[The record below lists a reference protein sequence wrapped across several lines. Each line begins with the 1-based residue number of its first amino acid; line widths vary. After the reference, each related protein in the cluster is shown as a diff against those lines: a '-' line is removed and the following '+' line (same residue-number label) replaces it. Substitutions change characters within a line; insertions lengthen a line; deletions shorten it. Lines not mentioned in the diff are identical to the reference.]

1 MKRMK
6 PQVSQQ
12 AKNYL
17 RTRVMT
23 ATREQLQMMLFD
35 GAVRFAQQARA
46 ALEKQDFETSYNMLT
61 RTQHIVLELN
71 RSLNHKEDPELC
83 GKLAALYNFTYKKLV
98 MANLKRDI
106 VPLDEAIRILNHQ
119 RETWALLMEQIAR
132 QRAAEAA
139 SKIDIPA
146 PSAKMEAMISV
157 RG

>member
-1 MKRMK
+1 MK

-35 GAVRFAQQARA
+35 GAVRFAQQARI
-46 ALEKQDFETSYNMLT
+46 ALENKDYESSYTNLT

-71 RSLNHKEDPELC
+71 RALKHKEDPELC
-83 GKLAALYNFTYKKLV
+83 GKLASLYNYTYKQLV
-98 MANLKRDI
+98 LANLKRDI
-106 VPLDEAIRILNHQ
+106 VPLDDALKILIHQ
-119 RETWALLMEQIAR
+119 RETWALLMDQLAK
-132 QRAAEAA
+132 QKAGEAA
-139 SKIDIPA
+139 AKIDMPE

>member
-1 MKRMK
+1 MK

-35 GAVRFAQQARA
+35 GAVRFASQARA
-46 ALEKQDFETSYNMLT
+46 ALEKKDFETSYNMLT

-71 RSLNHKEDPELC
+71 RTLNHKEDPELC

-98 MANLKRDI
+98 LANLTRDV
-106 VPLDEAIRILNHQ
+106 VPLDEALGILNHQ
-119 RETWALLMEQIAR
+119 RETWALLMEQIAK
-132 QRAAEAA
+132 QKAGEAA
-139 SKIDIPA
+139 SKIDMPE
-146 PSAKMEAMISV
+146 PNAKMEAMISV

>member
-1 MKRMK
+1 MK

-35 GAVRFAQQARA
+35 GAVRFARQARA
-46 ALEKQDFETSYNMLT
+46 ALEKADFETSYNMLT

-71 RSLNHKEDPELC
+71 RSLKHNEDPELC

-98 MANLKRDI
+98 LANLQRN
-106 VPLDEAIRILNHQ
+106 VEPLDEAIGILNHQ
-119 RETWALLMEQIAR
+119 RETWALLMDQIAK
-132 QRAAEAA
+132 QKAGEAA
-139 SKIDIPA
+139 SRIDMPA
-146 PSAKMEAMISV
+146 PSAKMEAMISLKA
-157 RG
+157 

>member
-1 MKRMK
+1 MK

-46 ALEKQDFETSYNMLT
+46 ALEKNDFETSHAMLT

-71 RSLNHKEDPELC
+71 RALNHKQDPELC

-98 MANLKRDI
+98 LANLKRDI
-106 VPLDEAIRILNHQ
+106 VPLDEAIRILNYQ
-119 RETWALLMEQIAR
+119 RETWALLMEQIAK
-132 QRAAEAA
+132 QKAAEVA
-139 SKIDIPA
+139 SKIDVPA
-146 PSAKMEAMISV
+146 PSAKMEAMISLK
-157 RG
+157 G

>member
-1 MKRMK
+1 MK

>member
-1 MKRMK
+1 MK

-46 ALEKQDFETSYNMLT
+46 ALEKKDFETSYNMLT

-71 RSLNHKEDPELC
+71 RGLNHKEDPELC

-106 VPLDEAIRILNHQ
+106 VPLDDAIRIISHQ
-119 RETWALLMEQIAR
+119 RETWALLMEEIAR
-132 QRAAEAA
+132 QKAGEAA
-139 SKIDIPA
+139 SRIDMPA
-146 PSAKMEAMISV
+146 PSEKMEAMISV
-157 RG
+157 KG

>member
-1 MKRMK
+1 MK

-46 ALEKQDFETSYNMLT
+46 ALEKKDFEASYTNLT

-71 RSLNHKEDPELC
+71 RSLRHREDPELC
-83 GKLAALYNFTYKKLV
+83 GKLAALYNFIYKQLV
-98 MANLKRDI
+98 LANLNRDI
-106 VPLDEAIRILNHQ
+106 EPLDEAIKLLLYQ
-119 RETWALLMEQIAR
+119 RDTWALLMEKLAKLK
-132 QRAAEAA
+132 AGEVA
-139 SKIDIPA
+139 SKIDMPA
-146 PSAKMEAMISV
+146 PNAKMEAMISV
-157 RG
+157 KG